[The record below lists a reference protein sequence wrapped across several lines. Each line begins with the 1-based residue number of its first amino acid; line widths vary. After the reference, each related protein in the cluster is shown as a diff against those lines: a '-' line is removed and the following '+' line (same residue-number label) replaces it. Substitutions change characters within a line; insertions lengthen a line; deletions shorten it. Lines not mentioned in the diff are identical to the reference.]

1 MSQTNS
7 EPKSL
12 LAIAGAPLHPSPLGK
27 AALVLIDMQR
37 EYTDGALPLSGV
49 ETAVAEGVR
58 LLTLARTAGVPV
70 FHIVHHG
77 KPGGLFDPEG
87 PMGAII
93 PALAPAEGE
102 SVIAKRLP
110 NSFAGTDLHERAR
123 ATGRSE
129 LIVAGFMTHMCVSS
143 TVRAALDLGWRTTV
157 VAAATATRDL
167 PDPLSGPGGVTPAA
181 AVHGATL
188 TALADRF
195 AVVVK
200 DAGVWER

>member
-1 MSQTNS
+1 MTQT
-7 EPKSL
+7 KSL
-12 LAIAGAPLHPSPLGK
+12 LAIAGAPLHPSALDK

-49 ETAVAEGVR
+49 EAAVTEGVR
-58 LLTLARTAGVPV
+58 LLALARRAGVPV

-77 KPGGLFDPEG
+77 KPGGLFDPDG

-93 PALAPAEGE
+93 PALAPLEGE

-110 NSFAGTDLHERAR
+110 NSFAGTDLHERTR

-167 PDPLSGPGGVTPAA
+167 PDPLTGPTGGVMPAA
-181 AVHGATL
+181 AVQGATL
-188 TALADRF
+188 AALADRF